1 MLVGT
6 TILILKLGDLGQS
19 SPYRSADMG
28 WNGANTTRSFENIEL
43 PSLGFNLQLVI
54 LESIK
59 RETLS
64 GWGWCFFMDWEVSV
78 VSSNWGRRAERQPVI
93 KKIND

>member
-6 TILILKLGDLGQS
+6 TILSLKLGDLGQS
-19 SPYRSADMG
+19 SPYRSVDMG
-28 WNGANTTRSFENIEL
+28 WNGANTTRSFENVEL

-59 RETLS
+59 
-64 GWGWCFFMDWEVSV
+64 
-78 VSSNWGRRAERQPVI
+78 ERHCPVGDGVFLWAG
-93 KKIND
+93 KYQW